1 MGALGEKLT
10 GAGEGLSVVIVGRT
24 SLQNRLVAALIGEG
38 LGCSVEVCEPD
49 RASAARAALGA
60 IVLLD
65 VDGMTP
71 PDIDCHARTLLAG
84 SPFRGI
90 AFINA
95 DEAKVAEIVDCP
107 GVQGVFF
114 RDTSR
119 ENLVRG
125 IQAIFAG
132 EYWLPRDVLSRH
144 FARTRAHRLAVVPD
158 SRVGLTPKETETL
171 ELLLGGHSN
180 GAIAHR
186 LGVSPHTVKTHLY
199 NLFRKI
205 GARNRV
211 QAVNWAMRNIDRAQR
226 EHG

>member
-1 MGALGEKLT
+1 MKKHFSIKIQG
-10 GAGEGLSVVIVGRT
+10 V
-24 SLQNRLVAALIGEG
+24 
-38 LGCSVEVCEPD
+38 
-49 RASAARAALGA
+49 
-60 IVLLD
+60 
-65 VDGMTP
+65 
-71 PDIDCHARTLLAG
+71 
-84 SPFRGI
+84 
-90 AFINA
+90 
-95 DEAKVAEIVDCP
+95 
-107 GVQGVFF
+107 VQGVFF

-144 FARTRAHRLAVVPD
+144 FARTRRAHRLALVRD
-158 SRVGLTPKETETL
+158 SAVELTRKETETL

-180 GAIAHR
+180 GAIARR

-211 QAVNWAMRNIDRAQR
+211 QAVNWAMRNIDRA
-226 EHG
+226 